1 MVARKSEYRQRYKVE
16 RSFAWLGNYR
26 RLLIR
31 WEHCFD
37 VYRGFFAFGV
47 MLLCLRRLILRGADG
62 HAGAGVERQK
72 SRCPLG

>member
-1 MVARKSEYRQRYKVE
+1 LTVRAAIE
-16 RSFAWLGNYR
+16 RPQW

-47 MLLCLRRLILRGADG
+47 MLLCLRRLIPRGADG
-62 HAGAGVERQK
+62 HAAAGVERQK
-72 SRCPLG
+72 SRRPLG